1 MVTRASKSKKT
12 PIEEVTYKNQF
23 APPAKDNHYE
33 DKHQTPAQVKA
44 SNHLKIRIDDL
55 MTFEPLTENQK
66 LFFEAYKRQ
75 DYFMMLSGSAGVGKS
90 FIALYK
96 SLEEVLDKSNPFKK
110 IIIVRSAVQG
120 RDLGFTPGS
129 VEEKM
134 SLYEQ
139 PYHQICETLFGRKDA
154 YTRLSEQGYI
164 EFVSTSFLR
173 GCTFDDAIVIVDEC
187 QSMTFHEL
195 SSIVTRVGYRSKI
208 IFCGDTKQND
218 LIKNKH
224 DTSGLGDFVRVAT
237 TMKEFTRIHFTP
249 EDIMRSSLVK
259 SWIIACEKLDI

>member
-1 MVTRASKSKKT
+1 MVTRAAKSKKT
-12 PIEEVTYKNQF
+12 QIEEVSYKQQF
-23 APPAKDNHYE
+23 ASPPKE
-33 DKHQTPAQVKA
+33 
-44 SNHLKIRIDDL
+44 SNSDTEKYQHNKPKNSLKVSINDL
-55 MTFEPLTENQK
+55 KVFDPLTDNQK
-66 LFFEAYKRQ
+66 LFFDAYKRQ
-75 DYFMMLSGSAGVGKS
+75 DYFLMLSGSAGVGKS

-96 SLEEVLDKSNPFKK
+96 SLEEVLDKGNPFKK

-139 PYHQICETLFGRKDA
+139 PYHQICETLFDRKDA

-224 DTSGLGDFVRVAT
+224 DTSGLSDFIKVAS

>member
-1 MVTRASKSKKT
+1 MARKQQTTDTFVEPKPTT
-12 PIEEVTYKNQF
+12 PRPGTQ
-23 APPAKDNHYE
+23 
-33 DKHQTPAQVKA
+33 
-44 SNHLKIRIDDL
+44 LKIRIDDL
-55 MTFEPLTENQK
+55 KTFDPLTENQK
-66 LFFEAYKRQ
+66 LFFDAYKRQ

-96 SLEEVLDKSNPFKK
+96 ALEEVLDKSNPFKK
-110 IIIVRSAVQG
+110 VIIVRSAVQG
-120 RDLGFTPGS
+120 RDMGFTPGS
-129 VEEKM
+129 VEDKM

-154 YTRLSEQGYI
+154 YQRLCEQDFI
-164 EFVSTSFLR
+164 QFVSTSFLR
-173 GCTFDDAIVIVDEC
+173 GCTFDDAIVVVDEC

-224 DTSGLGDFVRVAT
+224 DISGLGDFLRVAE
-237 TMKEFTRIHFTP
+237 TMPEFSRIHFTP
-249 EDIMRSSLVK
+249 EDICRSSLVK
-259 SWIIACEKLDI
+259 SWIIACEKLGD

>member
-1 MVTRASKSKKT
+1 MARKQQSTNLGNDSDNEHKVVTPKPGT
-12 PIEEVTYKNQF
+12 
-23 APPAKDNHYE
+23 
-33 DKHQTPAQVKA
+33 
-44 SNHLKIRIDDL
+44 HLKIRIDDL
-55 MTFEPLTENQK
+55 KTFDPLTENQK
-66 LFFEAYKRQ
+66 LVFDAYKRQ

-96 SLEEVLDKSNPFKK
+96 ALEEVLDKSNPFKK
-110 IIIVRSAVQG
+110 VIIVRSAVQG
-120 RDLGFTPGS
+120 RDMGFTPGS
-129 VEEKM
+129 VEDKM

-154 YTRLSEQGYI
+154 YQRLCEQDFI
-164 EFVSTSFLR
+164 QFVSTSFLR
-173 GCTFDDAIVIVDEC
+173 GCTFDDAIVVVDEC

-224 DTSGLGDFVRVAT
+224 DISGLGDFLKVAE
-237 TMKEFTRIHFTP
+237 TMPEFSRIHFTP
-249 EDIMRSSLVK
+249 EDICRSSLVK
-259 SWIIACEKLDI
+259 SWIIACEKMDI